1 MSMPCAQ
8 GRAACSHVIWQGV
21 WLPLLRAGMT
31 SVGVGCVTREFIVNV
46 CGGLVSLSTCVFAWA
61 PCLVPLRGKKFSRR
75 RRPCWHSCC
84 IVVFSL
90 HLEFSGWGR
99 RKGKWLAAFQE
110 TWASAL
116 WKEKKDTHTDHIGY
130 SCCVAPREPQPPM
143 LPGVPHLTW
152 ADSELV
158 WGHYYRVLQGA
169 SRERVPVLLV
179 ESDGTPV

>member
-1 MSMPCAQ
+1 MAR
-8 GRAACSHVIWQGV
+8 GVATLVACRYDKCWSGLCNMRIHCECLW
-21 WLPLLRAGMT
+21 WL
-31 SVGVGCVTREFIVNV
+31 
-46 CGGLVSLSTCVFAWA
+46 GGLVSLRTCV
-61 PCLVPLRGKKFSRR
+61 CMSPLPAAIKGGGRFSRR

-99 RKGKWLAAFQE
+99 RKGNWLAAFQE

-116 WKEKKDTHTDHIGY
+116 WKEKRHTHTHHIGY
-130 SCCVAPREPQPPM
+130 SCCVALREPQPPM

-179 ESDGTPV
+179 ESDGAPI